1 MWKSLAACTQC
12 KLVQISYDTLVIN
25 PVSPSTIPDTVQGS
39 LQRVKDYSVAYG
51 G

>member
-1 MWKSLAACTQC
+1 MLMTFTIYPVLA
-12 KLVQISYDTLVIN
+12 YDTLEIN

-39 LQRVKDYSVAYG
+39 LQQVVDYSVAYG

>member
-1 MWKSLAACTQC
+1 MLMTFTIYPVVA
-12 KLVQISYDTLVIN
+12 YDTLVIK

>member
-1 MWKSLAACTQC
+1 MLMT
-12 KLVQISYDTLVIN
+12 LTIYPVVVYDTLVIK